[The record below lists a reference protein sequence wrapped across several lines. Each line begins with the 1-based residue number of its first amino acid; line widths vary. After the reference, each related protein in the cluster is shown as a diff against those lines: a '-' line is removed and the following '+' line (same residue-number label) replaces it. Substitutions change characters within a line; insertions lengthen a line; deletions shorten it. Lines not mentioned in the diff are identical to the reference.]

1 MEGMTTFS
9 LMLHLMQEGKKLFSM
24 YNTKLRQMRIDSS
37 PVAVQYHLLP
47 SLSSEFHSWRFDLFL
62 PSSAGRETPASF
74 NIARRR
80 VVVGRSRERRSAI
93 IDPFPSLRR
102 DGATGRE
109 RERGVINLPLRGQF
123 SAVPIFVVI
132 EENREG
138 GREWDEAFSRH
149 RCSSRE

>member
-1 MEGMTTFS
+1 MTTFS

-80 VVVGRSRERRSAI
+80 VVASVGSRPRGRERRSAI
-93 IDPFPSLRR
+93 IDPFPSLR
-102 DGATGRE
+102 DGTTGRE
-109 RERGVINLPLRGQF
+109 ERERSHK
-123 SAVPIFVVI
+123 SAIKRPIFG
-132 EENREG
+132 RSDLRSDRKKQG
-138 GREWDEAFSRH
+138 GRERVG
-149 RCSSRE
+149 RGV

>member
-1 MEGMTTFS
+1 MTTFS

-109 RERGVINLPLRGQF
+109 RERGERGRERSHKSAIKRPIFGRPDLRGDRRKQGR
-123 SAVPIFVVI
+123 
-132 EENREG
+132 RERA
-138 GREWDEAFSRH
+138 GRGV
-149 RCSSRE
+149 